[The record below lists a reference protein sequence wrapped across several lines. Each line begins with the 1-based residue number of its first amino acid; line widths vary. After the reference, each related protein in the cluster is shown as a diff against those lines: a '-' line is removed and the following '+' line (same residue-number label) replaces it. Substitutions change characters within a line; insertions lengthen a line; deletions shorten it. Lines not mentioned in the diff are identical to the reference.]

1 MTPTR
6 KRRLKAVLLILAGLS
21 VAAAIATWSLQQNLL
36 YFQSPSQLSASP
48 MPEGRD
54 FRLGG
59 LVKANS
65 VARDGETLAVR
76 FVVTDGPA
84 EVPVRFEGILPDLF
98 REGKGV
104 IAIGALDSAGTFQAH
119 DVLAKHDE
127 NYMPPEVADALREAG
142 HPVND

>member
-6 KRRLKAVLLILAGLS
+6 KRRLITVLLILAVLA
-21 VAAAIATWSLQQNLL
+21 VAAVITVWSLQQNLL
-36 YFQSPSQLSASP
+36 YFQSPSELQEQA
-48 MPEGRD
+48 MPEGRS

-59 LVKANS
+59 LVKPGS
-65 VARDGETLAVR
+65 VKRGEEGLEVS
-76 FVVTDGPA
+76 FLVTDGRA

-104 IAIGALDSAGTFQAH
+104 IAIGAMDESGNFAAD

-127 NYMPPEVADALREAG
+127 NYMPPEVAEALSEAG
-142 HPVND
+142 HPVKD